1 MKKHVSF
8 SKGVLTVPLS
18 MDLVKEG
25 RGKGCVKKKNLKKK
39 KKGKCVAP
47 SIGDRK
53 IAFNLPFKAF
63 DSLKLCNQT
72 LWIESLLCPSLAVWP

>member
-1 MKKHVSF
+1 
-8 SKGVLTVPLS
+8 

-25 RGKGCVKKKNLKKK
+25 GKKRVSVWKKKFFK
-39 KKGKCVAP
+39 KKGKYVAP
-47 SIGDRK
+47 SMGDRK
-53 IAFNLPFKAF
+53 TAFNLSFKAF